1 VAIQC
6 SFCGS
11 PLKDDAR
18 YCNQCG
24 TLDASHPF
32 SPKSSSAAAAT
43 VGESNKTSG
52 DRREQIAQ
60 QPPARSSRR
69 LAQDEPPSWMSHLE
83 NGPRNKVPSGGLES
97 GQQEKPREDT
107 KASKQVREL
116 RVKVWEQEEP
126 GMPAVNGRITEDD
139 LEDLPTRPL
148 VAGSPEIHKQRN
160 APSSTPGK
168 AHQARTDEVEYL
180 DTVPLATQEG
190 TRPKNTPLP
199 IEETKQRQ
207 ERLSQ
212 QHFDTSNRSRYQ
224 SFSAPTPT
232 YPRQESRFEEQRP
245 AISTAPLAEE
255 WRQTPPSQSAVP
267 STQRT
272 GRRKGRKLPLIMPV
286 LLIVLVV
293 SGVLGTWIFVYHPFS
308 VPGITQPQQSFSNTQ
323 LGLSLNYPSGWQS
336 QVDVGKATVHFH
348 DTSHTA
354 EVDIVV
360 ASAPTGSPG
369 AYLQQ
374 KANQLGMTGLQSS
387 STSFGGASWQQIRG
401 NVLVKGASYTETLL
415 ATIHKNNVFTMMLL
429 APQTTYV
436 QEDQMVFSKIR
447 ASFQFLS

>member
-1 VAIQC
+1 MAIQC

-11 PLKDDAR
+11 PLKDNAR

-32 SPKSSSAAAAT
+32 SPKSSPAAT
-43 VGESNKTSG
+43 VEESNKPG
-52 DRREQIAQ
+52 RDRREQIAQ
-60 QPPARSSRR
+60 QPPARSSER
-69 LAQDEPPSWMSHLE
+69 LAQDEPPSWMSYLE
-83 NGPRNKVPSGGLES
+83 NGLRTKVPSGELES
-97 GQQEKPREDT
+97 RQQEEPREDS
-107 KASKQVREL
+107 KASKHVREL

-126 GMPAVNGRITEDD
+126 EMPAVNERITEDD

-148 VAGSPEIHKQRN
+148 VADSPAIHKQRN
-160 APSSTPGK
+160 APSSTPGE
-168 AHQARTDEVEYL
+168 AYQAPTDEVEYL

-190 TRPKNTPLP
+190 TRLKNTPLP
-199 IEETKQRQ
+199 LEETKQRQ
-207 ERLSQ
+207 EHLSQ
-212 QHFDTSNRSRYQ
+212 QHFDTINRPRYQ
-224 SFSAPTPT
+224 SFSTPAPDPT
-232 YPRQESRFEEQRP
+232 YPRQKSQSEEQRP
-245 AISTAPLAEE
+245 SSSAAPLAEE
-255 WRQTPPSQSAVP
+255 WRQTPPSQSAAP

-272 GRRKGRKLPLIMPV
+272 TRRKGRKLPPIIPV
-286 LLIVLVV
+286 LLIVLVL
-293 SGVLGTWIFVYHPFS
+293 SGILGTWIFVYQPFS

-323 LGLSLNYPSGWQS
+323 LDLSLSYPNGWQS
-336 QVDVGKATVHFH
+336 QVDVGKSTVHFQ

-354 EVDIVV
+354 AVVIVV
-360 ASAPTGSPG
+360 ASASVSDTG

-401 NVLVKGASYTETLL
+401 NVLVRGASYTETLL
-415 ATIHKNNVFTMMLL
+415 ATIHKNTIFTMMLL

-436 QEDQMVFSKIR
+436 QEDQLVFSKMR

>member
-1 VAIQC
+1 MAIQC

-32 SPKSSSAAAAT
+32 SPKSSPAAT
-43 VGESNKTSG
+43 VEEPNKTG
-52 DRREQIAQ
+52 GNRRDQIAQ
-60 QPPARSSRR
+60 QPPARSSGH
-69 LAQDEPPSWMSHLE
+69 LAQDQPPPWMSYLE
-83 NGPRNKVPSGGLES
+83 NGPRKKVPSGGLEP
-97 GQQEKPREDT
+97 GQQEKPHEDP

-126 GMPAVNGRITEDD
+126 EMPAVNGRITEDE

-160 APSSTPGK
+160 SPSSTPGK
-168 AHQARTDEVEYL
+168 VYQSRTDEVEYL

-190 TRPKNTPLP
+190 TKLQNTPLP
-199 IEETKQRQ
+199 IEETRQRQ

-212 QHFDTSNRSRYQ
+212 QPFDTSNRSRYQ
-224 SFSAPTPT
+224 SFSAPAPA
-232 YPRQESRFEEQRP
+232 YPRQESRIEEQRP
-245 AISTAPLAEE
+245 AISAAPLAEE
-255 WRQTPPSQSAVP
+255 WRQTPPSQSAAP
-267 STQRT
+267 STQQTR
-272 GRRKGRKLPLIMPV
+272 RRKGRKLPLMMPV
-286 LLIVLVV
+286 LLILLVV
-293 SGVLGTWIFVYHPFS
+293 FGVLGTWIFVYHPFS

-323 LGLSLNYPSGWQS
+323 LGLSLSYPNGWQS
-336 QVDVGKATVHFH
+336 QVDVGKATVHFQ

-354 EVDIVV
+354 GVDIVV
-360 ASAPTGSPG
+360 ASAPISDAG
-369 AYLQQ
+369 AYLRQ

-387 STSFGGASWQQIRG
+387 STSFGGVSWQQIRG
-401 NVLVKGASYTETLL
+401 NVLVRGASYTETLL
-415 ATIHKNNVFTMMLL
+415 ATIHKNTVFTMMLL

-436 QEDQMVFSKIR
+436 QEDQMVFSKMR
-447 ASFQFLS
+447 TSFQFLT

>member
-1 VAIQC
+1 MAIQC

-11 PLKDDAR
+11 PLKDNAR

-32 SPKSSSAAAAT
+32 SPKSSPAAT
-43 VGESNKTSG
+43 AGESNKTGG

-60 QPPARSSRR
+60 QPPARSSGH
-69 LAQDEPPSWMSHLE
+69 LAPDEPPSWMSYLE
-83 NGPRNKVPSGGLES
+83 NGPRHQVPSGGLES
-97 GQQEKPREDT
+97 GQQEKPREDP

-126 GMPAVNGRITEDD
+126 EITAVNGRITEDD

-148 VAGSPEIHKQRN
+148 VADSPEIHKQRN

-168 AHQARTDEVEYL
+168 AQQARTDEVEYL
-180 DTVPLATQEG
+180 DTAPLATQEG
-190 TRPKNTPLP
+190 TRPKHTPLP
-199 IEETKQRQ
+199 IEETQQRQ

-212 QHFDTSNRSRYQ
+212 QHFDTSNRPRRQ
-224 SFSAPTPT
+224 SFSAPAPA

-245 AISTAPLAEE
+245 AISTAPLAED
-255 WRQTPPSQSAVP
+255 WRQTPPSQSAAP
-267 STQRT
+267 STRRT
-272 GRRKGRKLPLIMPV
+272 RRRKGRKLPLIMPL
-286 LLIVLVV
+286 LLIVVVV

-323 LGLSLNYPSGWQS
+323 LGLSLSYPNGWQS
-336 QVDVGKATVHFH
+336 HIDVGKATVHFH

-354 EVDIVV
+354 GVDIVV
-360 ASAPTGSPG
+360 ASAPIGGPG

-374 KANQLGMTGLQSS
+374 KANQLGLTGLQSS

-401 NVLVKGASYTETLL
+401 NVLVRGASYTETLL
-415 ATIHKNNVFTMMLL
+415 ATIHKHTVFTMMLL

-436 QEDQMVFSKIR
+436 QEEQMVFSKMR

>member
-11 PLKDDAR
+11 PLKDNAR

-32 SPKSSSAAAAT
+32 SPKSSPAAT
-43 VGESNKTSG
+43 AGESNKTGG

-60 QPPARSSRR
+60 QPPARSSGH
-69 LAQDEPPSWMSHLE
+69 LAPDEPPSWMSYLE
-83 NGPRNKVPSGGLES
+83 NGPRHKVPSGGLES
-97 GQQEKPREDT
+97 GQQEKPREDP

-126 GMPAVNGRITEDD
+126 EITAVNWRITEDD

-148 VAGSPEIHKQRN
+148 VADSPEIHKQRN

-168 AHQARTDEVEYL
+168 AQQARTDEVEYL
-180 DTVPLATQEG
+180 DTAPLATQEG
-190 TRPKNTPLP
+190 TRPKHTPLP
-199 IEETKQRQ
+199 IEETQQRQ

-212 QHFDTSNRSRYQ
+212 QHFDTSNRPRRQ
-224 SFSAPTPT
+224 SFSAPAPA

-245 AISTAPLAEE
+245 AISTAPLAED
-255 WRQTPPSQSAVP
+255 WRQTPPSQSAAP
-267 STQRT
+267 STRRT
-272 GRRKGRKLPLIMPV
+272 RRRKGRKLPLIMPL
-286 LLIVLVV
+286 LLIVVVV

-323 LGLSLNYPSGWQS
+323 LGLSLSYPNGWQS
-336 QVDVGKATVHFH
+336 HIDVGKATVHFH

-354 EVDIVV
+354 GVDIVV
-360 ASAPTGSPG
+360 ASAPIGGPG

-374 KANQLGMTGLQSS
+374 KANQLGLTGLQSS

-401 NVLVKGASYTETLL
+401 NVLVRGASYTETLL
-415 ATIHKNNVFTMMLL
+415 ATIHKHTVFTMMLL

-436 QEDQMVFSKIR
+436 QEEQMVFSKMR